1 MFEWKLDDIR
11 IRKIIWAPV
20 WAPIF
25 FLLVSALLD
34 VKNNYHMIIVI
45 GRLCLSRIFI
55 NQKIVI
61 IVKYCSEV
69 TATGLEPRT
78 T

>member
-11 IRKIIWAPV
+11 IRKIIWAPIWV
-20 WAPIF
+20 PIF

-45 GRLCLSRIFI
+45 ERLCLSRIFI

-61 IVKYCSEV
+61 IVKYCS
-69 TATGLEPRT
+69 LNR
-78 T
+78 